1 MTQQDIKLMITEESI
16 RKFIS
21 DLGYI
26 PASPKTCAYFIND
39 SHKRGHKEINFYINK
54 QNMCWVTT
62 LNYISPGEYAGNGE
76 IQSANDKLIT
86 VTMEQLIR
94 DIKLA
99 QLDF

>member
-1 MTQQDIKLMITEESI
+1 MITEESI

-26 PASPKTCAYFIND
+26 PASPKTCSYFIND
-39 SHKRGHKEINFYINK
+39 SQKRGHKEIKFYINK
-54 QNMCWVTT
+54 QNMCWVTS

-76 IQSANDKLIT
+76 VVNANAKLIT

-94 DIKLA
+94 DIKID
-99 QLDF
+99 QLIKC